1 MYLVVDL
8 EATCDEDK
16 RIPREEMEIIEIGAV
31 VLDKHYDEVDRFTTF
46 VKPVVHPVLT
56 PFCFNL
62 TTIRQ
67 SQVDK
72 APGFVEALGRFE
84 AWVKGFKPELW
95 SSWGYYD
102 ARQLEQDCQRHGVAN
117 PLANLRHVNAK
128 EEFQRVTGQRAG
140 GLGRVIRDLNMR
152 FEGTHHRGVD
162 DAANIGRIV
171 AWLFKKE

>member
-16 RIPREEMEIIEIGAV
+16 RIPREEMEVIEIGAV

-46 VKPVVHPVLT
+46 VKPMVHPVLT
-56 PFCFNL
+56 PFCFKL

-72 APGFVEALGRFE
+72 APGFADAVGRFE
-84 AWVKGFKPELW
+84 AWFRPYSPVLW

-102 ARQLEQDCQRHGVAN
+102 ARQFEQDCQRHGVTN
-117 PLANLRHVNAK
+117 PLASLRHVNVK
-128 EEFQRVTGQRAG
+128 DEYTRVTGQRAG
-140 GLGRVIRDLNMR
+140 GLGRVLRDMNMR
-152 FEGTHHRGVD
+152 FDGIHHRGVD

-171 AWLFKKE
+171 ARLFK